1 MNHFGVPTGI
11 PGRPP
16 MMPPGM
22 PPFMP
27 PGFRPM
33 GGPPMMGHP
42 MMPMMPHPS
51 GVPYKP
57 MVPPSVIAAPPAL
70 NSNSVSS
77 NFQGPTVYVGK
88 IPISVEDEFV
98 KKMLDQCGK
107 NSWRRVNDPVT
118 GKPKGFGFCDFENPE
133 GALRALKGL
142 SALKIDGGELLLKVD
157 DKTQQKID
165 EYSVKKTKPT
175 ENGVE
180 VPDTEEANTREAIKQ
195 LMYKRDKGDDYKN
208 FVFDPTKVRDEKNYR
223 DKEENEEER
232 LEKERRKQAEKERE
246 RERELRRKEK
256 EERDYRDREKAWET
270 REYNKQKDREREME
284 KEKRERER
292 EPRDILYDDTERKK
306 RSREYEKRKRELEK
320 EKQED
325 DTDRIKEY
333 EEQEEER
340 IREEVKRKEEE
351 ERLRKQI
358 IPEKDLKDLMSIDSP
373 TAEDKELDR
382 TKVGSMVIPQQTKE
396 KKAPI
401 TVVPGFNAEP
411 EIDELYIKK
420 KRKLVTLD
428 SALHEEVDRKAKL
441 EQFKTI
447 IETIPTTK
455 ELIFPYS
462 IQWEIVDEFNLVE
475 KKMRTWVTKKI
486 VEYLGEEEKTLINF
500 ILSKLTAH
508 TSPHEILDQIQLV
521 LDEEAEVFLV
531 KMWRMLIFEMLQAK
545 QLKEDQKEEQM
556 EEQEVV
562 L

>member
-1 MNHFGVPTGI
+1 VT
-11 PGRPP
+11 
-16 MMPPGM
+16 
-22 PPFMP
+22 
-27 PGFRPM
+27 
-33 GGPPMMGHP
+33 
-42 MMPMMPHPS
+42 
-51 GVPYKP
+51 K
-57 MVPPSVIAAPPAL
+57 
-70 NSNSVSS
+70 
-77 NFQGPTVYVGK
+77 K
-88 IPISVEDEFV
+88 IIEI
-98 KKMLDQCGK
+98 KKRTKK
-107 NSWRRVNDPVT
+107 ND
-118 GKPKGFGFCDFENPE
+118 
-133 GALRALKGL
+133 LK
-142 SALKIDGGELLLKVD
+142 
-157 DKTQQKID
+157 
-165 EYSVKKTKPT
+165 
-175 ENGVE
+175 
-180 VPDTEEANTREAIKQ
+180 
-195 LMYKRDKGDDYKN
+195 KR
-208 FVFDPTKVRDEKNYR
+208 
-223 DKEENEEER
+223 EENK
-232 LEKERRKQAEKERE
+232 LKKNEKENVNYEEKKKKKEIIEIEKRLGKQENTINKKIENEKW
-246 RERELRRKEK
+246 KK
-256 EERDYRDREKAWET
+256 K
-270 REYNKQKDREREME
+270 
-284 KEKRERER
+284 KRERER